1 MSLEP
6 AYPFLIL
13 NNMACTLTRGR
24 KEPCKDVV
32 GGLKNV
38 YFVDF
43 GGLGTVTQDSTTDQ
57 ITNLTGDSSNNL
69 TAYKYELKGNSSFE
83 QTITSSRENGTTFFD
98 QTLNITFKKLSK
110 EDNGEIKLLAYARP
124 HIAIED
130 YNGNVFMMGL
140 EHGADVTGGTIVTGA
155 AMGDLSGYTL
165 TFNAQEL
172 KPANFMASDTVD
184 ADFPFSVTDFAG
196 LSGTITITEGTNS

>member
-1 MSLEP
+1 
-6 AYPFLIL
+6 
-13 NNMACTLTRGR
+13 MACTLTLGR

-32 GGLKNV
+32 GGIKNV

-43 GGLGTVTQDSTTDQ
+43 GDLGTVTKGSNDE

-69 TAYKYELKGNSSFE
+69 TAFKYEVKGNSSFE
-83 QTITSSRENGTTFFD
+83 QAVNASRENGTTFFE
-98 QTLNITFKKLSK
+98 QTLNLTLKKLTK
-110 EDNGEIKLLAYARP
+110 EDNKELKLLAYGRP

-130 YNGNVFMMGL
+130 YNGNVMMMGL
-140 EHGADVTGGTIVTGA
+140 EHGADVTGGTISTGA

-165 TFNAQEL
+165 TLTAQETL
-172 KPANFMASDTVD
+172 PAAFMTSDTVD
-184 ADFPFSVTDFAG
+184 ADFPFSVTDYTG

>member
-1 MSLEP
+1 
-6 AYPFLIL
+6 
-13 NNMACTLTRGR
+13 MACDLTRGR

-43 GGLGTVTQDSTTDQ
+43 GDLGTVTKTDDE
-57 ITNLTGDSSNNL
+57 ITNLTGDSSNDL

-83 QTITSSRENGTTFFD
+83 QTVTASRENGTVFYE
-98 QTLNITFKKLSK
+98 QTLNLTLKKLTK
-110 EDNGEIKLLAYARP
+110 EDNKELKLLAYGRP
-124 HIAIED
+124 HVAVED

-140 EHGADVTGGTIVTGA
+140 EHGADVSGGTIVTGA
-155 AMGDLSGYTL
+155 GMGDLSGYTL
-165 TFNAQEL
+165 TLSAQERE
-172 KPANFMASDTVD
+172 PANFMNSDTVD
-184 ADFPFSVTDFAG
+184 ADYPFSVTDFAG

>member
-1 MSLEP
+1 
-6 AYPFLIL
+6 
-13 NNMACTLTRGR
+13 MACDLTRGR

-43 GGLGTVTQDSTTDQ
+43 GDLGTVTKTDDE

-83 QTITSSRENGTTFFD
+83 QAITSSRENGTTFFE
-98 QTLNITFKKLSK
+98 QTLNLTLKKLTK
-110 EDNGEIKLLAYARP
+110 EDNKELKLLAYGRP
-124 HIAIED
+124 HVAVED

-140 EHGADVTGGTIVTGA
+140 EHGAEVSGGTIVTGA

-165 TFNAQEL
+165 TLSAQERE
-172 KPANFMASDTVD
+172 PANFMNSDTID
-184 ADFPFSVTDFAG
+184 DDFPFSVTDFAG
-196 LSGTITITEGTNS
+196 LIGTITVTEGTNS